1 MRLLNEEQL
10 EQILEITRKGNAVEG
25 TVLYKLA
32 FDIKRVRSLM
42 LQLVEAKSRNR
53 GFFSNKS
60 FCKESKKIIEE
71 IEDIL

>member
-25 TVLYKLA
+25 SVLYKLA
-32 FDIKRVRSLM
+32 FDIKKVRSLM
-42 LQLVEAKSRNR
+42 LRLVETKNNK
-53 GFFSNKS
+53 GGLFSNRS

>member
-10 EQILEITRKGNAVEG
+10 EQLLEITRKGKAVEG

-32 FDIKRVRSLM
+32 FDIKKVRSLM
-42 LQLVEAKSRNR
+42 LQLVETKNKNK
-53 GFFSNKS
+53 GFFSNRS